1 MTSVHIRTFGC
12 SANFSDSEAMAGLL
26 RQAQFEIVDKPDDA
40 FLVVLNI
47 CTVKGSAAALN
58 RVRQFIEKFPNKKL
72 VIAGCISKDMVKPL
86 RELVPEASLVSTHNI
101 REIASAV
108 EETLHGNPVSFLR
121 KKAKDGKN
129 WPKLNMP
136 KMRKNSLVG
145 IVPIASGCVGNCAYC
160 SVRMIK
166 GKLTSYPVECIVEE
180 VKQCIADGCKE
191 IWITGQDTGC
201 YGMDM
206 KPKSSLPG
214 LLKAVLAVEG
224 DFFVRLGM
232 ANPNFVLNMIDELV
246 EIFKNKKILKFLHIP
261 VQSGSDEILKAM
273 NRPYS
278 VDDFKKVVKRFRQ
291 EIPEISISTDI
302 ICGFPGE
309 TKEQFMQSVALVKD
323 MMPDVVNISRF
334 VPRRGTVAAKME
346 NQLRIDEKKERSAYL
361 TEVHKWVAFERNR
374 LFKNWKGEILIDEQ
388 GTIEGTMV
396 GRNFAYKHVVVEG
409 DFKIGQKVNVKV
421 LNPTARYLLAQAI

>member
-1 MTSVHIRTFGC
+1 MTFGC

-26 RQAQFEIVDKPDDA
+26 RQAQFEIVDKPEYA

-72 VIAGCISKDMVKPL
+72 VIAGCISKDLIKSL
-86 RELVPEASLVSTHNI
+86 QELVPEASLVSTHNI

-108 EETLHGNPVSFLR
+108 EETLHENPVSFLR
-121 KKAKDGKN
+121 KKSKDGKN
-129 WPKLNMP
+129 WPKINMP

-166 GKLTSYPVECIVEE
+166 GKLNSYPIDCIVEE

-206 KPKSSLPG
+206 KPKSSLPE
-214 LLKAVLAVEG
+214 LLNAVLAVEG

-232 ANPNFVLNMIDELV
+232 ANPNFVLKMIDELV
-246 EIFKNKKILKFLHIP
+246 EIFKNEKMFKFLHVP

-278 VDDFKKVVKRFRQ
+278 VADFKQVVKRFRQ
-291 EIPEISISTDI
+291 EFPEMSISTDI

-309 TKEQFMQSVALVKD
+309 TKEQFMQSVALVKE

-334 VPRRGTVAAKME
+334 VPRRGTIAAKME
-346 NQLRIDEKKERSAYL
+346 GQIKIEEKKERSAYL

-374 LFKNWKGEILIDEQ
+374 LFRNWKGEILIDEQ

-396 GRNFAYKHVVVEG
+396 GRNFAYKHVVVEC